1 MNYIDVTNLY
11 DINSEFT
18 CLLAPCPYVQMEPEW
33 IFGMYKGE
41 DVVEVGTCGEN
52 GYFNDTDD
60 ICTCTDM
67 KGKEAW
73 KLQATFTVR

>member
-1 MNYIDVTNLY
+1 
-11 DINSEFT
+11 
-18 CLLAPCPYVQMEPEW
+18 MEPEW

-41 DVVEVGTCGEN
+41 DVVEVGTCGEH

-67 KGKEAW
+67 KGKEVG
-73 KLQATFTVR
+73 KLHIQSALNIVTKY